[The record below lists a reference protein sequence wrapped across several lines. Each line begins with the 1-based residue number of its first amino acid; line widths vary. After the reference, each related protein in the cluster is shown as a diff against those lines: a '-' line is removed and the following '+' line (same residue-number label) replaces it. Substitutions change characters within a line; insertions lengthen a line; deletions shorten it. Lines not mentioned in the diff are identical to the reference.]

1 MSNDSLMNCARKP
14 LLLLIATLAPFLS
27 GTLRAAGFG
36 ELVVHSSLGEPLR
49 AEVGLIRAPGE
60 AIDGDCF
67 KAMTGAG
74 DDIPW
79 IHHARIRLVNDRLL
93 VSTREPVNHPVA
105 MLGLRIACGSELRKE
120 FTLLLSPPTIRD
132 AGRPIDLP
140 VGAAPGYPD
149 LPGAPAAG
157 EGEAPAKVAPQ
168 RAPRSRAAAS
178 AQQIPTSTPQTHRR
192 AAVPTAAAPVAR
204 AVAPRL
210 PAPALHQDRLLIG
223 AGDEAALVPL
233 RMSVQLANPPKSDD
247 TGAQRPLNQEQ
258 RTLAEIDDRIAAQI
272 ELDEKIKRLEEYQA
286 LLKERVA
293 QLDLRKPAASPAAMV
308 SSTPTPPH
316 PATEEVAETLLAQW
330 AAPLGSLLAVIVG
343 GGALIYLRRRRHNTV
358 DSPVTTEAEFH
369 TTLQHPGPFADAES
383 SGLKPPTAKMTTT
396 AMEGTS
402 ALPEMRKPVVSTGT
416 SPSADT
422 ASAEW
427 AEPTFAPAHPIPFD
441 ETVDEHDSA
450 LELAEIMMSFGRT
463 QGAAETLADY
473 IRNNPRQAVKPWLKL
488 LEVYHVAG
496 MRAEFEA
503 LTRQLNKTF
512 NVKMIGWS
520 DFKAVLHGS
529 ADTVEQMPHVVQ
541 RLQELWGTQEAQ
553 AYIHQI
559 LRDNRNGTRQGF
571 PLTVV
576 EELLLLLAILDD
588 ELGAYK
594 PPVELS
600 LVDMDPPEEGHANP
614 AAA

>member
-1 MSNDSLMNCARKP
+1 MNCARKP

-49 AEVGLIRAPGE
+49 AEVGLVRAPGE
-60 AIDGDCF
+60 AIDADCF
-67 KAMTGAG
+67 KAMMGAG

-93 VSTREPVNHPVA
+93 LSTREPVNHPVA

-132 AGRPIDLP
+132 AGRPVDLP
-140 VGAAPGYPD
+140 IGAPPGYPD
-149 LPGAPAAG
+149 LPSAPAATAAAG
-157 EGEAPAKVAPQ
+157 QGGAPAKVAPQ
-168 RAPRSRAAAS
+168 RVPRVRAAAS
-178 AQQIPTSTPQTHRR
+178 AQPLPTSAPPTHRQAF
-192 AAVPTAAAPVAR
+192 AATADAPVAR
-204 AVAPRL
+204 AVTPRL
-210 PAPALHQDRLLIG
+210 PAPVLQQDRLLIG
-223 AGDEAALVPL
+223 AGDEAALIPL

-247 TGAQRPLNQEQ
+247 AAAQRPLNQEQ

-293 QLDLRKPAASPAAMV
+293 QLDLRQPAASPAVAA
-308 SSTPTPPH
+308 SSAPTTSH
-316 PATEEVAETLLAQW
+316 PATEERAETLLAQW
-330 AAPLGSLLAVIVG
+330 AAPLGGLLAVLVG
-343 GGALIYLRRRRHNTV
+343 GGALIYLRRRRHNTA

-369 TTLQHPGPFADAES
+369 TTLQHPGPFADTES
-383 SGLKPPTAKMTTT
+383 SGLKPPAAKTTTT
-396 AMEGTS
+396 AMGGKS

-512 NVKMIGWS
+512 NVKMIGWG
-520 DFKAVLHGS
+520 DFKVVVNGA
-529 ADTVEQMPHVVQ
+529 AETVEQMPHVVQ

-600 LVDMDPPEEGHANP
+600 LVDMDPPEEGRADP